1 MRMPISR
8 REHKQGLWCEQE
20 NVIKS
25 GILDRLTEGEL
36 KLQEALFE
44 VITTEESN
52 LKSLGIL
59 VSHFK
64 ASLEHSPTKASKT
77 NTGVALRAS
86 KGQWVS
92 SVFEI

>member
-1 MRMPISR
+1 MPVKKL
-8 REHKQGLWCEQE
+8 ELKGLWCEQD

-25 GILDRLTEGEL
+25 GILDKLSEGEA

-52 LKSLGIL
+52 LKSLEIL

-64 ASLEHSPTKASKT
+64 ASLEHPPSKPTKSSS
-77 NTGVALRAS
+77 GVALRAS
-86 KGQWVS
+86 KGKINES
-92 SVFEI
+92 D